1 MKFGLCIGLVKE
13 YPVSLM
19 CKLPQTVSSRFPE
32 NARKLEDLKPTWLLK
47 DGIGCLDKVV
57 PFRTFQ
63 IFLGQG

>member
-1 MKFGLCIGLVKE
+1 
-13 YPVSLM
+13 M
-19 CKLPQTVSSRFPE
+19 CKLPQAVSSRFPE